1 MLPTGR
7 IRRPP
12 ARLLD
17 DAVLTQRFDWEMRTL
32 LRHYRWIELTQTA
45 EYARMGLLGHDAA
58 ERIRRVVLDLTPEQV
73 GAERAAAM
81 SDPLFALERSVQ
93 ARVPEDAHAWHVD
106 RSRNDVQACAQL
118 MLGRERLLE
127 TVAAVG
133 GLARAT
139 LRTAAG
145 HTESVMPG
153 YTQHQSAQTMTFGF
167 YLAAL
172 AEAATDATESLLALF
187 DTVNLCPLGAGAMA
201 GLELPWDRERIAVAL
216 GFDRPQPHALTSVAS
231 RAWVLRTAGELSVLG
246 TTLSRFLTDLIWWSG
261 SSCRFVDL
269 PDELA
274 GISSAMP
281 HKRNF
286 PILER
291 ARGMTGHLVGLS
303 YDIMIGQRNTGY
315 TNLVEVSKESTRFLE
330 DLFSTCGTMLALFE
344 RVVANARFH
353 PERAGRVARGELTAA
368 STVANH
374 LTLEH
379 GVPARSAQVVVG
391 SWISAAMERLDPD
404 ATLTPDL
411 LSAPDLVAAGERL
424 GFTFA
429 VEEDEV
435 RGLLDAEA
443 SVWRKRTG
451 GSTGPEQV
459 RLLLEQTGD
468 RLAAAERGAAER
480 SGWLREA
487 WEHTTG
493 TKAGDLS

>member
-32 LRHYRWIELTQTA
+32 LRHYRWIELTQTG

-58 ERIRRVVLDLTPEQV
+58 ERIRRTVLDLTPEQV

-81 SDPLFALERSVQ
+81 SDPLFALERCVQ
-93 ARVPEDAHAWHVD
+93 ARVPEGAHAWHVD

-127 TVAAVG
+127 TVTAVS

-139 LRTAAG
+139 LGTAAG

-153 YTQHQSAQTMTFGF
+153 YTQHQTAQTMTFGF

-172 AEAATDATESLLALF
+172 AEAATGAAESLLALF
-187 DTVNLCPLGAGAMA
+187 DAVNLCPLGAGAMA

-216 GFDRPQPHALTSVAS
+216 GFDGPQPHALTSVAS
-231 RAWVLRTAGELSVLG
+231 RAWVLRSAGELSVLG

-344 RVVANARFH
+344 RVVANVRFH
-353 PERAGRVARGELTAA
+353 PERAGRVARDELTAA

-391 SWISAAMERLDPD
+391 SWISAAMDRLDP
-404 ATLTPDL
+404 AAALTPDL
-411 LSAPDLVAAGERL
+411 LSAPDLVAAGERF
-424 GFTFA
+424 GFTLA
-429 VEEDEV
+429 VGETEV